1 MNRSQSHRPPLWEVR
16 RLVSGTLNLSLDQRK
31 QITSIDDNCV
41 DNRDGIG
48 ECPLRGAHLQ
58 TAISALE
65 EQCD

>member
-1 MNRSQSHRPPLWEVR
+1 M
-16 RLVSGTLNLSLDQRK
+16 VSGTLNLSLDQRK